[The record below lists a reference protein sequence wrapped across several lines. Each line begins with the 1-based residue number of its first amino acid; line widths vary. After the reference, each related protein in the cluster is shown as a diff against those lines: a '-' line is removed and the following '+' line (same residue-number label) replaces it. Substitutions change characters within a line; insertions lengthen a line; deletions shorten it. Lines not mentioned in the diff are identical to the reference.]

1 MTADARGQLVTNG
14 GRVYLLETSADTVA
28 DAQAILYKQ
37 LKEQDTTGLFY
48 RNDIGDKANV

>member
-1 MTADARGQLVTNG
+1 MTNG